1 MKGYALCLLLLA
13 RALPAASGAPLLC
26 TPAASPSLLRA
37 EGLAEPVG
45 DIVLSCTGA
54 PGPVTM
60 SLGVLL
66 SVPVTNR
73 VAADGAID
81 VAVTVDTPSGPL
93 SAGAGASLSGISSVS
108 LGGIHF
114 TVPESGAVM
123 LRISNLRAAVAQQ
136 GISNT
141 TPIQALLTVGGN
153 VLLTATTLT
162 VGIPQRSLLSTGNS
176 STVNCYGSPAPS
188 GAITMG
194 SLFSAGSRA
203 ASTRVTEGFA
213 DAFDK
218 RRPGADSGVR
228 IVVRYSGFPEG
239 ARIFVPDAI
248 AGSDAV
254 QPTSGGDLPTTA
266 SGGVYAPGSGSLL
279 LVRVAGANSSGAGG
293 TLAYTP
299 GAPGSGPAALDGA
312 SEIALS
318 GGSGMAV
325 YEVVDANPLVR
336 ESADIPTF
344 FALPP
349 AGGAVARVGRQSV
362 SLGPV
367 SDVAAATATDPVP
380 RFVEAAPLPDC
391 SVLGDCDVFPKLA
404 VNAPPLAFTAESGGN
419 AMGAYIPVGNTGG
432 GALAWDVRATY
443 ENGSDWMRWAVNPV
457 LPYSWGAVALTISP
471 VGLAPGVYKG
481 TLVIDAGLTAGSQS
495 LPVTLTVVPPTM
507 PYVSGITDAATFGK
521 GPFAPGSI
529 VTVWGVKL
537 SGASVSVL
545 FDGIE
550 ARRLYSGDSQINLQV
565 PPELAG
571 RASTQMVVTVDGQST
586 KPRMV
591 DLVPVAPAVFGN
603 GILNQDWSVNSATN
617 AAPAG
622 SIVSIWAT
630 GLAAAD
636 RSTISVRLGDRDI
649 ASLEYAGPAP
659 TLTGVDQVN
668 LRIPAGLAPATAD
681 LQLCATNPWTS
692 QRVCSPAVKITTR

>member
-1 MKGYALCLLLLA
+1 V
-13 RALPAASGAPLLC
+13 LPAASGASLLC
-26 TPAASPSLLRA
+26 TPAAAPSLLRA
-37 EGLAEPVG
+37 EGLAEPLG

-54 PGPVTM
+54 PGPVSM

-73 VAADGAID
+73 AAAGGAID
-81 VAVTVDTPSGPL
+81 VALTVDTPSGPVP
-93 SAGAGASLSGISSVS
+93 AGAGATLTGISSVS

-114 TVPESGAVM
+114 TVPESGAVT

-136 GISNT
+136 GISNE
-141 TPIQALLTVGGN
+141 TPIQALLTVAGD
-153 VLLTATTLT
+153 VLLTNTVLS

-176 STVNCYGSPAPS
+176 STVNCYGSPSPT
-188 GAITMG
+188 GAITMA
-194 SLFSAGSRA
+194 SLFSAGARI
-203 ASTRVTEGFA
+203 ASTRVTEGFL

-218 RRPGADSGVR
+218 RGAGADSGVR

-254 QPTSGGDLPTTA
+254 QPTSGGDLTA
-266 SGGVYAPGSGSLL
+266 TVSAGVYDPDSRPLL
-279 LVRVAGANSSGAGG
+279 LVRVAGADASGAGG

-299 GAPGSGPAALDGA
+299 GAPGSGPVLLDGA
-312 SEIALS
+312 TEIALT
-318 GGSGMAV
+318 GGSGEAV
-325 YEVVDANPLVR
+325 YEVVNANPMVR
-336 ESADIPTF
+336 ESAEIPTF

-349 AGGAVARVGRQSV
+349 AGGAVAPAGRQSV

-367 SDVAAATATDPVP
+367 SEIATATAADPVP
-380 RFVEAAPLPDC
+380 RFVQATPPPDC
-391 SVLGDCDVFPKLA
+391 SVIGDCDVFPKLA
-404 VNAPPLAFTAESGGN
+404 VNAPPLIFTAESGGPPV
-419 AMGAYIPVGNTGG
+419 GAYIPVGNVGG

-471 VGLAPGVYKG
+471 AGLAPGVYKG
-481 TLVIDAGLTAGSQS
+481 TLIIDAGLTAGSQL
-495 LPVTLTVVPPTM
+495 LPVTLTVVPPSQ
-507 PYVSGITDAATFGK
+507 PYVTGITDAATFGT
-521 GPFAPGSI
+521 GPFAPGSL

-537 SGASVSVL
+537 SKATVSVL
-545 FDGIE
+545 FDGI
-550 ARRLYSGDSQINLQV
+550 AAKQLYSGDRQINLQV

-571 RASTQMVVTVDGQST
+571 RASANMVVTVDGQST

-591 DLVPVAPAVFGN
+591 DLAPVAPAIFAN

-617 AAPAG
+617 AASAG

-630 GLAAAD
+630 GLAAAE

-659 TLTGVDQVN
+659 TLAGVDQVN
-668 LRIPAGLAPATAD
+668 LRIPADLAPATAD
-681 LQLCATNPWTS
+681 LQLCAVNPWTS
-692 QRVCSPAVKITTR
+692 QRVCSPAAKITTR